1 MWILNPIYSKPKNI
15 CRHPI
20 IKVEYSKHFLVVIN
34 IFCLN
39 QRKKCLEVKPNFCS
53 LTIKFS
59 LPTDLTLIIW
69 SQCICFLFFLLLN
82 LANLPLFC
90 LVQKMHGI
98 NIIEDS
104 YKIVKHFMDFPFWEY
119 RIACFK

>member
-1 MWILNPIYSKPKNI
+1 MWILNPICSKPKNI

-59 LPTDLTLIIW
+59 LPTDLTPIIW
-69 SQCICFLFFLLLN
+69 SQCICFFLLN

-90 LVQKMHGI
+90 LCAKNAWYKYYRGFLQDSKTFYGFPLLGVQ
-98 NIIEDS
+98 NCL
-104 YKIVKHFMDFPFWEY
+104 F
-119 RIACFK
+119 